1 MSDWEWNVLA
11 TQGLEVEYEK
21 DGWHIIA
28 SWPQRGRRHEV
39 VVLMRVDWLGV
50 GKRLVVAPTRVNLYS
65 GTAMNSIG
73 TLMRKVE
80 PGPDPK
86 KVDELLQRVRN
97 NLIEWYGQGR
107 QTEQP
112 DPTSAP
118 DRSGW
123 LLWPIWPYPGIVGI
137 SAAPDS
143 FKSLLAQAIALQA
156 RSGVEVLKGNTRTP
170 KPRRILY
177 LDWESGSGR
186 FASRL
191 GALCKGADMEVKPW
205 LDYQHLTIP
214 LVDAAPTLAED
225 ILRYD
230 IDAVIIDSMSAAIG
244 ASLKEDD
251 STNAFYDAVRLLD
264 RPTLL
269 LAHKSAENIK
279 RRALRFYGSIMSEV
293 RLRMAWNAERV
304 DGAVVWECFMD
315 NDTNQKGQTLAW
327 ELDFEST
334 GQNETAH
341 LKSVTVR
348 SVNPSAVDLR
358 EEPGRTSLP
367 KWQLILDSIRDEG
380 PATHTEIAHRL
391 GLQPGHVLTYI
402 KRHPDVFTMHPDGL
416 RWGTSTLTEEVF

>member
-21 DGWHIIA
+21 DGWHVTA

-65 GTAMNSIG
+65 GSAMNSLG

-86 KVDELLQRVRN
+86 KVDELLQRIRA
-97 NLIEWYGQGR
+97 NLLEWYGQGR

-123 LLWPIWPYPGIVGI
+123 LLWPIWPYPGIVGV

-186 FASRL
+186 FAARL
-191 GALCKGADMEVKPW
+191 GALCQGADMEVKPW

-225 ILRYD
+225 ILRHE

-264 RPTLL
+264 RPTLV

-279 RRALRFYGSIMSEV
+279 KRARRFFGSIMSEV

-304 DGAVVWECFMD
+304 DGAVVWECFKD
-315 NDTNQKGQTLAW
+315 NDTGLKGKKLAW
-327 ELDFEST
+327 QIDFGST
-334 GQNETAH
+334 GQDEDAR
-341 LKSVTVR
+341 LESVAVR
-348 SVNPSAVDLR
+348 SVKPSAVDLR
-358 EEPGRTSLP
+358 EEPGRTSVP
-367 KWQLILDSIRDEG
+367 KWQLVADSIHDDG
-380 PATHTEIAHRL
+380 PGTHMEIAKRL
-391 GLQPGHVLTYI
+391 GLQPGHVKTYMD
-402 KRHPDVFTMHPDGL
+402 RHRDVFTMLPDGL
-416 RWGTSTLTEEVF
+416 RWGLLTTEKEML